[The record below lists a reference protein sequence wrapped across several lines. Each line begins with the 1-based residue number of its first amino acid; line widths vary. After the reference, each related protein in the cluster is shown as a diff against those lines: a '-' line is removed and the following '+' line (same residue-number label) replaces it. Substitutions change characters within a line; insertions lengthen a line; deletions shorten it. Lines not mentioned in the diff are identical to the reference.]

1 MIRFLSYFFIFGYVG
16 KLLRLKFFVII
27 INLIKMLNSSK
38 MSAFMLSSKYS
49 CNPTKQVNRLKQVS
63 NKITHVRAAS
73 YMSTSFQMNK
83 LPFYQHAM
91 NPAANGFVQK
101 RQFSLPSH
109 IKLEMPNLSP
119 TMEKVS
125 YPFLIFNQT
134 LAHCYFNH
142 LG

>member
-1 MIRFLSYFFIFGYVG
+1 
-16 KLLRLKFFVII
+16 
-27 INLIKMLNSSK
+27 MLNSSK

-49 CNPTKQVNRLKQVS
+49 CNPAKQVNRVKQVS

-73 YMSTSFQMNK
+73 YMSSSFKMNK

-134 LAHCYFNH
+134 LAHRFFNH
-142 LG
+142 IG

>member
-1 MIRFLSYFFIFGYVG
+1 
-16 KLLRLKFFVII
+16 VIK

-49 CNPTKQVNRLKQVS
+49 CNPAKQVNRVKQVS

-73 YMSTSFQMNK
+73 YMSSSFKMNK

-119 TMEKVS
+119 TMEKGNIGTWEVKVGDQIAPGDVLCS
-125 YPFLIFNQT
+125 IETDKATIDYEM
-134 LAHCYFNH
+134 
-142 LG
+142 